1 VSHPPSTDF
10 RGLHL
15 LTLQPRQR
23 VGHDI
28 LLARHGNSISTMRFD
43 RANDRIIAMLDDG
56 SWDSAPNMISP
67 SLNMPETFGSIM
79 RKDWRFLS
87 LACVAMITVAAMA
100 MGISVEM
107 ANHMSTTELQ
117 ALLVNYP
124 AF

>member
-1 VSHPPSTDF
+1 
-10 RGLHL
+10 L

>member
-1 VSHPPSTDF
+1 
-10 RGLHL
+10 L

-28 LLARHGNSISTMRFD
+28 LLARHGNNISTMRYD
-43 RANDRIIAMLDDG
+43 RANNRIVAMLDDG
-56 SWDSAPNMISP
+56 SWDSAPNMI
-67 SLNMPETFGSIM
+67 TIGSVF

-87 LACVAMITVAAMA
+87 VACVAMITVAAVA
-100 MGISVEM
+100 MGISVEL
-107 ANHMSTTELQ
+107 ANNMSTTELQ

>member
-1 VSHPPSTDF
+1 MSHHHFFDF
-10 RGLHL
+10 RGSSL

-28 LLARHGNSISTMRFD
+28 LLARHGNNISTMHFD
-43 RANDRIIAMLDDG
+43 RSNDRIIALLDDG
-56 SWDSAPNMISP
+56 SWDSAPNLIAP
-67 SLNMPETFGSIM
+67 QLEMPETMGSIF

-87 LACVAMITVAAMA
+87 VALVAMLTVAAVA

-107 ANHMSTTELQ
+107 ANHMSTSELQ

>member
-1 VSHPPSTDF
+1 M
-10 RGLHL
+10 

-117 ALLVNYP
+117 ALLVNNP

>member
-1 VSHPPSTDF
+1 M
-10 RGLHL
+10 
-15 LTLQPRQR
+15 LTSQPRQR

>member
-1 VSHPPSTDF
+1 M
-10 RGLHL
+10 

-67 SLNMPETFGSIM
+67 SLTMPETFGSIM

-87 LACVAMITVAAMA
+87 LACVAMITFAAMA
-100 MGISVEM
+100 MGISAEM

>member
-1 VSHPPSTDF
+1 
-10 RGLHL
+10 
-15 LTLQPRQR
+15 LQPRQR

>member
-1 VSHPPSTDF
+1 M
-10 RGLHL
+10 

-67 SLNMPETFGSIM
+67 SLNMPETPGSIM

-87 LACVAMITVAAMA
+87 LAGLAMITFAAMA